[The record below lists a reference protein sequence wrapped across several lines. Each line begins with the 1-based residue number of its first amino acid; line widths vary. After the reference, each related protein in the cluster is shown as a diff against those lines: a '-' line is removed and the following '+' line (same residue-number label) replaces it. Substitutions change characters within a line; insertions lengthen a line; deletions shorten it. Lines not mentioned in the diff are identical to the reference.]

1 MRKIRGAIH
10 VGVFAW
16 GHYLRSAGHKA
27 ALSQKQSGLLL
38 YLSHGRSKK
47 LLAHAHGKQER
58 LERFDKRYGMNIR
71 AEKTKN
77 PFYLVPL
84 SGGDA

>member
-38 YLSHGRSKK
+38 YLSRGCSKK

-58 LERFDKRYGMNIR
+58 FDKSYRTNFK